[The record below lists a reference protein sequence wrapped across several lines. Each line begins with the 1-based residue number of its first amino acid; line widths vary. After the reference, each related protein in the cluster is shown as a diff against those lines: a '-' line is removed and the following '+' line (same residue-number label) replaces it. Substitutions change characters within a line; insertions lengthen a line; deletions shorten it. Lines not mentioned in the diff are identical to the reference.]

1 MFETRARDDG
11 GYVPTKFFNERGQ
24 SILLPR
30 EAARR
35 IAEEKGKARQAEKR
49 ELEDKGRRDTGDV
62 EAVGDGEGAP
72 LQSDALTGPMRQIFD
87 LVAFSGVIEMRGKSD
102 RERREQLQGWEK
114 LMRRHR
120 GRRAVRQFPQ
130 RLDSLRE
137 RFPNFARVVD
147 AIEALVAVSSDLE
160 HGLVVEPLLMVG
172 APGVGKTLFVEA
184 LAEAVGVNMASIP
197 LGAAQGGFQVVG
209 TSTHWS
215 NSSPG
220 QVWKLLASGD
230 FANGVLL
237 LDEIDKMSG
246 DSRYS
251 TESSLLD
258 LLDPRTAKRF
268 EDQAVDIAFDA
279 SALWKLATANELGT
293 LSKPIKSRFE
303 IVEIKPPT
311 ACELAEIYRR
321 QWLAH
326 CEGHQSAPELSRAVL
341 EKMASERISPRE
353 ASRRL
358 RFTLG
363 AAIRDRLG
371 RVDALFEIAGG
382 SKKGARIG
390 FVTD

>member
-1 MFETRARDDG
+1 
-11 GYVPTKFFNERGQ
+11 
-24 SILLPR
+24 
-30 EAARR
+30 
-35 IAEEKGKARQAEKR
+35 
-49 ELEDKGRRDTGDV
+49 
-62 EAVGDGEGAP
+62 
-72 LQSDALTGPMRQIFD
+72 
-87 LVAFSGVIEMRGKSD
+87 
-102 RERREQLQGWEK
+102 
-114 LMRRHR
+114 MRRHR
-120 GRRAVRQFPQ
+120 GRRAVRQFPD

-172 APGVGKTLFVEA
+172 PPGVGKTLFVEA

-220 QVWKLLASGD
+220 LVWKLLASGD

-311 ACELAEIYRR
+311 ASELAEIYRR

-363 AAIRDRLG
+363 AAIRDGLG

-390 FVTD
+390 FVTE